1 MIKQNPIIG
10 KNLITMLKFRF
21 LSLLT
26 SFFILLLWG
35 STSCVKTL
43 KLKIDPY
50 EDLNPINLTE
60 ISVPADFDWETSTI
74 VEISLKTLDNT
85 GMEIPQVKLSLLT
98 DYKNLNGKE
107 IMSGYTNENGLFY
120 QKYKF
125 ASAMDS
131 VVIGTDYLGF
141 ISEIKVPIYQG
152 KISFTFGG
160 IPPAFVDETTVPISK
175 SSNSTQLIINYL
187 GTWLKDGTPKY
198 LISPRDVIS
207 STFLSEINNALP
219 QYQAVPDFHPS
230 YLWDIYEQ
238 NISLTETSKVWIT
251 FVSEGSGYYNTL
263 AYYTFDKNNPPL
275 TIEDITQAT
284 VIFPNA
290 SFKNSGGGLYS
301 GDKVYL
307 GEFPAGTSLGW
318 LMITNGY
325 DSKTRTVT
333 NGIYNLFS
341 HEDLN
346 PETNSLFQQHIVL
359 LKDIVRNIYLI
370 SFEDMLR
377 PDGDQD
383 FNDAIFY
390 ATVDPVSAVET
401 SFFHELGI
409 FESDTDNDG
418 VPDNFDE
425 YPEDATIAFNNFYP
439 SEGTFATLAFE
450 DLWPARGDYDF
461 NDLIVDYNINTL
473 TNIDNQVSKL
483 RAEFVVRAIGAGFHN
498 GFGFQLQNILSTE
511 VSSVSG
517 SALEEGYIY
526 LNANGTEAGQSKA
539 TIIAF
544 DDAWNHGYANT
555 DPSKAYAAP
564 TEIIQIEINFTSPI
578 PLDQLGLPPFNPFLI
593 VNKQRGREIHMANYP
608 PTDLVDPSYF
618 GQFSDNSDPASGR
631 YYKTETNLPWV
642 LNLPSQFDYS
652 IEKSSVDK
660 AHLRFIEWVESG
672 GSLYND
678 WYLNLLDYRN
688 IEYIY

>member
-1 MIKQNPIIG
+1 M
-10 KNLITMLKFRF
+10 TKFGF
-21 LSLLT
+21 SLLLT
-26 SFFILLLWG
+26 SFLVLLFWG
-35 STSCVKTL
+35 SSSCVKTL
-43 KLKIDPY
+43 KLKVDPN
-50 EDLNPINLTE
+50 EDLNPTGLTE
-60 ISVPADFDWETSTI
+60 IAVPANFDWETSCI

-85 GMEIPQVKLSLLT
+85 GAAIPKVKLNVYT
-98 DYKNLNGKE
+98 NYQAVGGKK
-107 IMSGYTNENGLFY
+107 IMNGYTNEAGLLQFQY
-120 QKYKF
+120 RIP
-125 ASAMDS
+125 SAQDS
-131 VVIGTDYLGF
+131 LVVGTDYLGF
-141 ISEIKVPIYQG
+141 PKEVKVAISNG
-152 KISFTFGG
+152 KIDFTFGG
-160 IPPAFVDETTVPISK
+160 IPLPPADEK
-175 SSNSTQLIINYL
+175 SAPSLKANLASQLTLNYL

-198 LISPRDVIS
+198 LVSPRDVITS
-207 STFLSEINNALP
+207 SFLTEINTALP
-219 QYQAVPDFHPS
+219 EFQAVPDFHPS

-238 NISLTETSKVWIT
+238 TISLAETSKVWIT
-251 FVSEGSGYYNTL
+251 FVSEGSAYYNTL
-263 AYYTFDKNNPPL
+263 AFYTFDKNNPPQ

-318 LMITNGY
+318 LMITNAY

-333 NGIYNLFS
+333 NGIYKLFS

-346 PETNSLFQQHIVL
+346 PETDPLYQQHIVL
-359 LKDIVRNIYLI
+359 LKDVVRSIYLI

-377 PDGDQD
+377 PDSDED

-390 ATVDPVSAVET
+390 ATIDPVSAVE
-401 SFFHELGI
+401 SGYFPALGI
-409 FESDTDNDG
+409 IESDTDNDG

-425 YPEDATIAFNNFYP
+425 YPEDPTTAFNNFYP
-439 SEGTFATLAFE
+439 NEGDFATLAFE

-461 NDLIVDYNINTL
+461 NDLIVDYNFNTL
-473 TNIDNQVSKL
+473 TNLNNEVSKL

-498 GFGFQLQNILSTE
+498 GFGFQLQDILSSQ

-517 SALEEGYIY
+517 SALEEGYIN
-526 LNANGTEAGQSKA
+526 LNSNGTEAGQSKA

-564 TEIIQIEINFTSPI
+564 TEIIQIEINFATPI
-578 PLDQLGLPPFNPFLI
+578 PLDQLGLAPFNPFLI

-608 PTDLVDPSYF
+608 PTDLVDLSYF
-618 GQFSDNSDPASGR
+618 GQFSDDSDPATGR
-631 YYKTETNLPWV
+631 YYKTATNLPWV
-642 LNLPSQFDYS
+642 LNIPTRFDYS

-660 AHLRFIEWVESG
+660 AHLKFIEWVESS
-672 GSLYND
+672 GSLYNN
-678 WYLNLLDYRN
+678 WYLDLLDYRN
-688 IEYIY
+688 LEFIY